1 MSGGEDGEVEW
12 EEEGSGLGGCF
23 FGGRN
28 TGDAVE
34 AVEGKRRRLGNER
47 RSGTAF
53 PAAERPPPRLA
64 AVGPPPLSSP
74 VRNSAATAVAL
85 AVIHLHDISLTLS
98 LSLCSVSLRGR
109 LRPTSCHHRFPLK
122 RMGRE
127 VAVLA
132 AQVAP
137 NA

>member
-1 MSGGEDGEVEW
+1 MSGGEDGEVER

-47 RSGTAF
+47 RSGTAS
-53 PAAERPPPRLA
+53 PAAEGPPPRLA
-64 AVGPPPLSSP
+64 PSSLSSP

-85 AVIHLHDISLTLS
+85 VVIHLHDTSLS
-98 LSLCSVSLRGR
+98 LSSVTSRPSEPLK
-109 LRPTSCHHRFPLK
+109 PTSCHHRFPLK
-122 RMGRE
+122 RMWRE
-127 VAVLA
+127 FAFAVLA
-132 AQVAP
+132 A
-137 NA
+137 

>member
-1 MSGGEDGEVEW
+1 MVSGGEDGEVEW

-47 RSGTAF
+47 RSGIAS
-53 PAAERPPPRLA
+53 PAAEGSPPRLA

-85 AVIHLHDISLTLS
+85 AVIHLHDTSLS
-98 LSLCSVSLRGR
+98 LSSVTSRPSEP
-109 LRPTSCHHRFPLK
+109 LRPTGCRHLFPLK
-122 RMGRE
+122 RMGSE
-127 VAVLA
+127 LAVLA
-132 AQVAP
+132 A
-137 NA
+137 

>member
-47 RSGTAF
+47 RSGTTSF
-53 PAAERPPPRLA
+53 AAEGAPPRLA
-64 AVGPPPLSSP
+64 PSSLSSP

-85 AVIHLHDISLTLS
+85 AVIHLHDTSLS
-98 LSLCSVSLRGR
+98 LSSVTSRPSEPLK
-109 LRPTSCHHRFPLK
+109 PTSCHHRFPLK
-122 RMGRE
+122 RMGSE
-127 VAVLA
+127 LAVLA
-132 AQVAP
+132 A
-137 NA
+137 

>member
-12 EEEGSGLGGCF
+12 EEEEGSGLGRCF

-47 RSGTAF
+47 RSGTAS

-64 AVGPPPLSSP
+64 AVGSSSLSSP
-74 VRNSAATAVAL
+74 ARNSAATAVAL
-85 AVIHLHDISLTLS
+85 AVIHLHDTSLS
-98 LSLCSVSLRGR
+98 LSSVTSRPSEPLK
-109 LRPTSCHHRFPLK
+109 PTSCHHRFPLK
-122 RMGRE
+122 RMWRE
-127 VAVLA
+127 FAFAVLA
-132 AQVAP
+132 A
-137 NA
+137 